1 MAETVVINIEANTSG
16 LQSTI
21 DLLQKLG
28 AIEKQTAEE
37 FKKVNEANMA
47 SLAKTSQATVKEFE
61 KVSNAVKSVKTD
73 NTVAKSLDVTKEAA
87 QAGNAVKSLKNQLR
101 EAVTEAQDLADKF
114 GELDPRTLAAA
125 KRAAE
130 LRDKIGDVN
139 AQINALTPEG
149 KFKAI
154 QNLGGAV
161 AGVFQVATGALQAF
175 GVESEQATKIAQQFQ
190 GALNIFAGL
199 SQLTQLK
206 DAYVALQGAI
216 GLSSAAKAVDTAA
229 TEANVAATE
238 TATVAQTGLNAA
250 VLANPYVI
258 AAAAVAALSA
268 AIYLYA
274 SNADEAEQK
283 QKALNNAV
291 EDSANT
297 YKYVS
302 EQLDISQKQKLA
314 QIDQAYEL
322 AKVEGASNEELLK
335 ISEQRIAKE
344 REFIDARTAA
354 NNKFIAEATAQAA
367 ELKKLGATENADK
380 ISQLNAQIAE
390 KEKANQEL
398 YNQDDLL
405 DGQLLLL
412 RKKATKDQAEEN
424 KKRLDEQ
431 RDHNEKMAKLK
442 LENQLEAIRK
452 KYADERILAYQNF
465 QDQEGLQIELTRITD
480 RELAAQLELYQKGS
494 KEYQD
499 IVLKRAELATRNP
512 VEQIVK
518 FKVEGTGI
526 TEADQPQPITV
537 PIEYVVSPKGREKE
551 IESRKKLEASLK
563 ELENVALDLFSE
575 TLFNNL
581 QAGYESQIE
590 QINELKDAQ
599 LQAIDEEEKALTDSY
614 ENRRIGKRELEE
626 QQKKLALERI
636 AAEKKAENELNQIRR
651 KQDIAKKA
659 AALFDVAVNTA
670 RAVMAILGDATVLT
684 VAKPGLIAAAIG
696 IGAAQAA
703 GIIAQ
708 PLPKYKK
715 GTLSVPG
722 VGSDDSHMAL
732 LQPGEAVIPTDT
744 NRKYKTAIS
753 AIYHGKIKPEELNSW
768 VTMRLKGGL
777 SDRDSGPVTA
787 KLDTAD
793 LYSLSRMMKKNDG
806 VYVKNIGELASI
818 FASMNNPRR

>member
-229 TEANVAATE
+229 TEANVVATE
-238 TATVAQTGLNAA
+238 SATVAQTGLNAA

-258 AAAAVAALSA
+258 AAAAVAALA
-268 AIYLYA
+268 GAIYLYA
-274 SNADEAEQK
+274 SSADEAEK
-283 QKALNNAV
+283 QQNELNQTIA
-291 EDSANT
+291 DSNKF
-297 YKYVS
+297 Y
-302 EQLDISQKQKLA
+302 QQDIAIQDRISKERLNDIQNRIKLA
-314 QIDQAYEL
+314 EIEGKS
-322 AKVEGASNEELLK
+322 AKEIGDLK
-335 ISEQRIAKE
+335 KEEQRITLQGLQADYKLRQQNIKLLE
-344 REFIDARTAA
+344 E
-354 NNKFIAEATAQAA
+354 QAA
-367 ELKKLGATENADK
+367 KAFALGTEE
-380 ISQLNAQIAE
+380 S
-390 KEKANQEL
+390 
-398 YNQDDLL
+398 
-405 DGQLLLL
+405 
-412 RKKATKDQAEEN
+412 
-424 KKRLDEQ
+424 
-431 RDHNEKMAKLK
+431 MAKYNELQ
-442 LENQLEAIRK
+442 NQLEAQKAANKDNLSQQKMLASDFKVLEAETTANIKKEQNQRVADAKKANDEIAKIGLESALEKIRK

-465 QDQEGLQIELTRITD
+465 KDQEGLQIELTRITD
-480 RELAAQLELYQKGS
+480 RELAAQLELYKEGS

-499 IVLKRAELATRNP
+499 IVLKRAELASRNP

-518 FKVEGTGI
+518 FKVEGDGI
-526 TEADQPQPITV
+526 TEADMPK
-537 PIEYVVSPKGREKE
+537 PIEVPVTYVVSTTGREKE
-551 IESRKKLEASLK
+551 IAARKQLEDSLK
-563 ELENVALDLFSE
+563 ELQNVALNAFSDILFSQ
-575 TLFNNL
+575 LNA
-581 QAGYESQIE
+581 QYENQIE

-599 LQAIDEEEKALTDSY
+599 LAAITEEEEALTQSY

-636 AAEKKAENELNQIRR
+636 AAEKKAEKELNEIRK

-659 AALFDVAVNTA
+659 AALFDIAVDTA
-670 RAVMAILGDATVLT
+670 RAVVAILAQFPNPALSG
-684 VAKPGLIAAAIG
+684 PLIAATIG

-703 GIIAQ
+703 AVIAQ

-787 KLDTAD
+787 KLDTSD

>member
-229 TEANVAATE
+229 TEANVVATE
-238 TATVAQTGLNAA
+238 SATVAQTGLNAA

-258 AAAAVAALSA
+258 AAAAVAALA
-268 AIYLYA
+268 GAIYLYA
-274 SNADEAEQK
+274 SSADEAEK
-283 QKALNNAV
+283 QQNELNKTIA
-291 EDSANT
+291 DSNKF
-297 YKYVS
+297 Y
-302 EQLDISQKQKLA
+302 QQDIAIQDRISKERLNDIQNRIKLA
-314 QIDQAYEL
+314 EIEGKS
-322 AKVEGASNEELLK
+322 AKEIGDLK
-335 ISEQRIAKE
+335 KEEQRITLQGLQADYKLRQQNIKLLE
-344 REFIDARTAA
+344 Q
-354 NNKFIAEATAQAA
+354 QAA
-367 ELKKLGATENADK
+367 KAFAIGTEE
-380 ISQLNAQIAE
+380 S
-390 KEKANQEL
+390 
-398 YNQDDLL
+398 
-405 DGQLLLL
+405 
-412 RKKATKDQAEEN
+412 
-424 KKRLDEQ
+424 
-431 RDHNEKMAKLK
+431 MAKYNELQ
-442 LENQLEAIRK
+442 NQLEAQKAANKDNLSQQKMLASDFKVLEAETTANIKKEQNQRVADAKKANEEIAKVGLESALEKIRK

-480 RELAAQLELYQKGS
+480 RELAAQLELYKEGS

-499 IVLKRAELATRNP
+499 IVLKRAELAQRNP

-518 FKVEGTGI
+518 FKVEDTGI
-526 TEADQPQPITV
+526 TEADMPK
-537 PIEYVVSPKGREKE
+537 PIEVPVTYVVSTTGREKE
-551 IESRKKLEASLK
+551 IAARKQLEDSLK
-563 ELENVALDLFSE
+563 ELQNVALNAFSDILFSQ
-575 TLFNNL
+575 LNA
-581 QAGYESQIE
+581 QYENQIE

-599 LQAIDEEEKALTDSY
+599 LAAITEEEEALTQSY

-636 AAEKKAENELNQIRR
+636 AAEKKAEKELNEIRK

-659 AALFDVAVNTA
+659 AALFDIAVDTA
-670 RAVMAILGDATVLT
+670 RAVVAILAQFPNPVLSG
-684 VAKPGLIAAAIG
+684 PLIAATIG

-703 GIIAQ
+703 AVIAQ

-768 VTMRLKGGL
+768 VSMRLKGGL

-787 KLDTAD
+787 KLDTSD